1 MKSFKETTTNEV
13 RSNDSLQESRLMRK
27 GAAILLARSAKKH
40 GDTATNHFNAAQ
52 RLFSRKLDQ
61 SLEDQMKNLMKGL
74 NELCS
79 GLISLRKQNG
89 SNTSIA
95 TAAVLFN
102 ERTDKQITSLIKRR
116 K

>member
-1 MKSFKETTTNEV
+1 MKSFKDLATNEV
-13 RSNDSLQESRLMRK
+13 SNDSLTESRWLRK

-40 GDTATNHFNAAQ
+40 GDAATNHFNAAQ

-61 SLEDQMKNLMKGL
+61 SLEDQMTNLLKGL
-74 NELCS
+74 NEVCD

-89 SNTSIA
+89 SNTAIS
-95 TAAVLFN
+95 TAAVLFT
-102 ERTDKQITSLIKRR
+102 ERTGKQISSLMKRR

>member
-1 MKSFKETTTNEV
+1 MKSFKDSATNEV
-13 RSNDSLQESRLMRK
+13 SNDSLTESRWLRK

-40 GDTATNHFNAAQ
+40 GDTAETHLNAAK
-52 RLFSRKLDQ
+52 RTFSNKSGKD
-61 SLEDQMKNLMKGL
+61 LEQQMKSLFEGL
-74 NELCS
+74 NEVCD
-79 GLISLRKQNG
+79 GLISLRKQAG

-102 ERTDKQITSLIKRR
+102 ERTGKQITSFLKRR